1 MGKKR
6 SATRLAKPDIS
17 FIVKNDKEI
26 DDIEETPKRQIVKKE
41 TPKRQ
46 IVKKAYLKKDEI
58 KSKVADEELNR
69 FNKWILIAFAMI
81 TMAMTKAFILPL
93 LGVN

>member
-1 MGKKR
+1 M
-6 SATRLAKPDIS
+6 S
-17 FIVKNDKEI
+17 N
-26 DDIEETPKRQIVKKE
+26 
-41 TPKRQ
+41 
-46 IVKKAYLKKDEI
+46 LKKDEI

-81 TMAMTKAFILPL
+81 TMAITKAFILPL